1 MAALRKRRTTDE
13 NAAQEPAEE
22 AQATLDF
29 GSNEPETQNEQSASS
44 EQTEAPAETSSEA
57 E

>member
-29 GSNEPETQNEQSASS
+29 GSNETETQN
-44 EQTEAPAETSSEA
+44 
-57 E
+57 